1 MKIISYSLYGI
12 DARYTVPLDRN
23 ASSLHLYY
31 PGWIVRVYHDDSVAK
46 ETLEKL
52 ELNNVQLVNINH
64 PELLKY
70 NLAPKFW
77 RFLPILDKDVDVVIF
92 RDSDSIFSQRES
104 EFVNE
109 WLCSDKNF
117 HVIRDHQLHISPILA
132 GMFGVKRDGFDLFSR
147 VLFDKSDIASI
158 NNYNSDQIFLA
169 DYLYKD
175 IVNLTLIH
183 TAYFALS
190 GEKYTRVNKNLE
202 KNGFIGAVYLNNESS
217 NDILFDYD
225 FIVGIPYW
233 LAKLCR
239 YKIRLVLYLS
249 YVHSFFKSKKRENAS
264 F

>member
-1 MKIISYSLYGI
+1 MKIISYSLYGN

-31 PGWIVRVYHDDSVAK
+31 PGWIVRVYHDDSVNR

-64 PELLKY
+64 TELSKF

-77 RFLPILDKDVDVVIF
+77 RFLPILDKDVEVVLF
-92 RDSDSIFSQRES
+92 RDSDSVFSARES
-104 EFVNE
+104 MFVND
-109 WLCSDKNF
+109 WLSSQKYF
-117 HVIRDHQLHISPILA
+117 HIIRDHQLHISPILA
-132 GMFGVKRDGFDLFSR
+132 GMFGVKKKGFDIFSE
-147 VLFDKSDIASI
+147 VLFDKREITSI

-169 DYLYKD
+169 DHLYKK
-175 IVNLTLIH
+175 IVDSTLIH

-190 GEKYTRVNKNLE
+190 GEKYSRVNKSLE
-202 KNGFIGAVYLNNESS
+202 FNGFIGAIYLNNDSS

-249 YVHSFFKSKKRENAS
+249 YVYSFLNQTK
-264 F
+264 